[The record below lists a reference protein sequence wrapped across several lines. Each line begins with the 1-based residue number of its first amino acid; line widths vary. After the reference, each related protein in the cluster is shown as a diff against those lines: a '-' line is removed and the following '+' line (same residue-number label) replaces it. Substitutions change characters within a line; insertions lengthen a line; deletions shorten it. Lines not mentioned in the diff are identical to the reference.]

1 MNYIIFDL
9 EWNQSPSGK
18 TYSNKNLP
26 FEIVEIGAVK
36 LNSCFKEVGRFSELV
51 RPRVYKNINYIIGN
65 IIHIRE
71 EELKKARPFKEVMES
86 FLQFCGTNYIF
97 CTWGNLDLLELQRN
111 MKYFG
116 MKPLSEGPICF
127 IDVQKV
133 FALQTEGKKYQH
145 TLEYAVDYCR
155 IKKDVSFHRA
165 FADAYYTSRI
175 LSRIK
180 RKYRKKLSFD
190 TYCIPQSKEEEV
202 RITFDS
208 YYKYISRGFTRPKD
222 ILIGCVAQFTVMPL
236 LAFALGKIFGLDAA
250 LLAGVILVGTCP
262 GGTSSNVITY
272 LSKGDVA
279 LSVGMT
285 SVNTLL
291 APLLTPAITYLL
303 LRTTVTVDPISMFLS
318 IIKVVIIP
326 IALGFII
333 NKLFGKVTQKLVKVL
348 PTISVI
354 AICLIVAAVVSHN
367 SEKIMTTGLVVFA
380 VVILHNLLGY
390 ACGFG
395 IGRLLHMSVPK
406 TKAISIEIGMQ
417 NSGLATSLAGT
428 AFPDLAMATV
438 PGAIFS
444 VWHNISGAI
453 LANVY
458 NRWTE
463 KNETK

>member
-1 MNYIIFDL
+1 MKTLEKISDFFGKYMAFIVLIVAALALFAPGTCLWIQTSWVNYL
-9 EWNQSPSGK
+9 
-18 TYSNKNLP
+18 LM
-26 FEIVEIGAVK
+26 IV
-36 LNSCFKEVGRFSELV
+36 
-51 RPRVYKNINYIIGN
+51 
-65 IIHIRE
+65 
-71 EELKKARPFKEVMES
+71 M
-86 FLQFCGTNYIF
+86 
-97 CTWGNLDLLELQRN
+97 
-111 MKYFG
+111 FG
-116 MKPLSEGPICF
+116 MGL
-127 IDVQKV
+127 
-133 FALQTEGKKYQH
+133 
-145 TLEYAVDYCR
+145 TL
-155 IKKDVSFHRA
+155 
-165 FADAYYTSRI
+165 
-175 LSRIK
+175 
-180 RKYRKKLSFD
+180 KLEDF
-190 TYCIPQSKEEEV
+190 KLV
-202 RITFDS
+202 
-208 YYKYISRGFTRPKD
+208 FTRPKD

-236 LAFALGKIFGLDAA
+236 LAFVLGKIFGLDAA

-303 LRTTVTVDPISMFLS
+303 LRTTVTVDPVSMFLS

-453 LANVY
+453 LANIY
-458 NRWTE
+458 NRWTD
-463 KNETK
+463 KSETK